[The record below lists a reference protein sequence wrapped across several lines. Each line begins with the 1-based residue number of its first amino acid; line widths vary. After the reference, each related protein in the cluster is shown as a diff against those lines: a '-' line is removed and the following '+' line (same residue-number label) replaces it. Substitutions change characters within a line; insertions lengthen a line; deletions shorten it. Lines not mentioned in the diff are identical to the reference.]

1 MGKQESIVERKLC
14 DGVKAIG
21 GKAYKLI
28 SPGSNGIPDRLVCLP
43 GGRTIFVE
51 LKSPS
56 GELSKQQEHRIA
68 ELLRTGQQVYVLY
81 SVADVNAFLE
91 TVKGVIPDEV
101 HTP

>member
-1 MGKQESIVERKLC
+1 MGKQENIVERKLC

-43 GGRTIFVE
+43 GGRVIFVE

-56 GELSKQQEHRIA
+56 GELSKQQKHRIA
-68 ELLRTGQQVYVLY
+68 ELLRMGQQVYVLY

-91 TVKGVIPDEV
+91 TVKGVIPVEV